1 MILHPGVLG
10 LLIGSALVV
19 ALVLAGAV
27 IGVRVLR
34 GWDPSSASEHQLVL
48 ERRTYLVSVLVSVAL
63 WIEIGSAL
71 LFIHTV
77 DDLHEL
83 FVGAM
88 CATGSLNANPVG
100 WWVLATKAAMVLL
113 FPVWIALNRLDQRA
127 GDYPVV
133 RLKYALLLA
142 LTPIAVADLVFQLRY
157 FRGIEPDIITSCC
170 GSLFSESSGKVMG
183 DVASLPAATTLPLF
197 AAASV
202 IFLMALV
209 WARLSLRPLPKI
221 AVSALSPVM
230 LAIGVIAIISFISVA
245 YYELPTHHCPFD
257 LFQGGNHYVG
267 YPLVTSLVVAVVA
280 AFLPGVFLPVARRTS
295 LDGLITNSEK
305 KWLTLSIAAYSLFV
319 VFAAW
324 PLVFGNLAW
333 ELM

>member
-1 MILHPGVLG
+1 VLG
-10 LLIGSALVV
+10 LLIGGGLVV
-19 ALVLAGAV
+19 ALMLAGSV

-34 GWDPSSASEHQLVL
+34 DWDPSSASEYQLTL
-48 ERRTYLVSVLVSVAL
+48 ERRSYLVSVLVNVAL

-100 WWVLATKAAMVLL
+100 WWVLATKASMVLL

-127 GDYPVV
+127 GDYPVM
-133 RLKYALLLA
+133 RLKNALLLA
-142 LTPIAVADLVFQLRY
+142 LTPIALADLILQIRY
-157 FRGIEPDIITSCC
+157 FGGIEPDIITSCC
-170 GSLFSESSGKVMG
+170 GSLFSESSDRVMG
-183 DVASLPAATTLPLF
+183 EVASLPAATTLPLF
-197 AAASV
+197 AVGSV
-202 IFLMALV
+202 VFLAALV
-209 WARLSLRPLPKI
+209 WALVGRSPGSRIVVAVLAPL
-221 AVSALSPVM
+221 ALAMGIV
-230 LAIGVIAIISFISVA
+230 AIISFISVA

-257 LFQGGNHYVG
+257 LFQGGNGYVG
-267 YPLVTSLVVAVVA
+267 YPLLTSLVVAVVA
-280 AFLPGVFLPVARRTS
+280 AFLSGIFWSIARRTS
-295 LDGLITNSEK
+295 LEGLMMKSERT
-305 KWLTLSIAAYSLFV
+305 WLMLSIAAYSIFV

>member
-1 MILHPGVLG
+1 VILHPGVLG

-19 ALVLAGAV
+19 ALMLAGAV

-34 GWDPSSASEHQLVL
+34 GWDPLSASEHQLAL

-88 CATGSLNANPVG
+88 CATGSLNANPIG

-113 FPVWIALNRLDQRA
+113 FPVWITLNRLDQRA

-133 RLKYALLLA
+133 RLKYGVLLA
-142 LTPIAVADLVFQLRY
+142 LAPIALADFVFQLRY
-157 FRGIEPDIITSCC
+157 FGGIEPDIITSCC
-170 GSLFSESSGKVMG
+170 GSLFSETSDKVTG
-183 DVASLPAATTLPLF
+183 DIASLPAAGTMPLF

-202 IFLMALV
+202 IFLVALV
-209 WARLSLRPLPKI
+209 WARISRRPSTRI
-221 AVSALSPVM
+221 VVTTLSPVI
-230 LAIGVIAIISFISVA
+230 LVVGIIAVISFISVA

-267 YPLVTSLVVAVVA
+267 YPLVTSLAVAVVA

-295 LDGLITNSEK
+295 LGGLISRSEK
-305 KWLTLSIAAYSLFV
+305 TWLTLSIAAYSIFV
-319 VFAAW
+319 AFAAW
-324 PLVFGNLAW
+324 PLIFGNLAW

>member
-10 LLIGSALVV
+10 LLIGGGLVV
-19 ALVLAGAV
+19 ALMLAGSV

-34 GWDPSSASEHQLVL
+34 HWDPSSVSEYQLVL
-48 ERRTYLVSVLVSVAL
+48 ERRSYLVSVLVNVAL

-127 GDYPVV
+127 GDFPAM
-133 RLKYALLLA
+133 RLKNALLLA
-142 LTPIAVADLVFQLRY
+142 LTPIAVADLVLQLRY

-170 GSLFSESSGKVMG
+170 GSLFSESDDRVMG
-183 DVASLPAATTLPLF
+183 DVASLPASTTLPIF
-197 AAASV
+197 GVVSV
-202 IFLMALV
+202 VFLIALV
-209 WARLSLRPLPKI
+209 WTRVGSGSVARI
-221 AVSALSPVM
+221 AVAVLSPMV
-230 LAIGVIAIISFISVA
+230 LVVGIVAIISFVSVA

-257 LFQGGNHYVG
+257 LFQAGNGYVG
-267 YPLVTSLVVAVVA
+267 YPLVTGLVVAVVA
-280 AFLPGVFLPVARRTS
+280 AFLVGVFVPVGRRT
-295 LDGLITNSEK
+295 GLGDLISRSETT
-305 KWLTLSIAAYSLFV
+305 WITLSIAAYS
-319 VFAAW
+319 VFIGFAIW
-324 PLVFGNLAW
+324 PLIFGNLAW

>member
-1 MILHPGVLG
+1 M
-10 LLIGSALVV
+10 
-19 ALVLAGAV
+19 
-27 IGVRVLR
+27 
-34 GWDPSSASEHQLVL
+34 
-48 ERRTYLVSVLVSVAL
+48 VSVLVGVAL

-113 FPVWIALNRLDQRA
+113 FPVWIALNRLDQRV

-133 RLKYALLLA
+133 RLKYGLLLA
-142 LTPIAVADLVFQLRY
+142 LTPIALADLVLQIQY
-157 FRGIEPDIITSCC
+157 FRGIRPDIITSCC
-170 GSLFSESSGKVMG
+170 GSLFSESSDKVTG
-183 DVASLPAATTLPLF
+183 DIAALPAAGMLPLF

-202 IFLMALV
+202 IFLVALF
-209 WARLSLRPLPKI
+209 WARLGLSPAPRI
-221 AVSALSPVM
+221 AVAALAPLVLM
-230 LAIGVIAIISFISVA
+230 MGIIAIISFISVA

-257 LFQGGNHYVG
+257 LFQGGNGYVG

-280 AFLPGVFLPVARRTS
+280 AFLPGIFLPIARRTS
-295 LDGLITNSEK
+295 LGGLITKSEK
-305 KWLTLSIAAYSLFV
+305 TWLTLSIAAYSIFV

>member
-1 MILHPGVLG
+1 MILPPGVLG

-19 ALVLAGAV
+19 ALMLAGAV

-34 GWDPSSASEHQLVL
+34 GWDPSSASEDQLAL
-48 ERRTYLVSVLVSVAL
+48 ERTTYLVSVMVNVAL

-133 RLKYALLLA
+133 RLKYGLLLT
-142 LTPIAVADLVFQLRY
+142 LTPVALADFVLQLSY
-157 FRGIEPDIITSCC
+157 FRGIEPDVITSCC

-183 DVASLPAATTLPLF
+183 DLASLPAAGTMPVF

-202 IFLMALV
+202 VFLIALV
-209 WARLSLRPLPKI
+209 VALVGRRPTSK
-221 AVSALSPVM
+221 AVVAALSPVM
-230 LAIGVIAIISFISVA
+230 LVVGVVAIISFVSVA

-267 YPLVTSLVVAVVA
+267 YPLVASLVVAVVA
-280 AFLPGVFLPVARRTS
+280 AFLPGIFLPVARRTS
-295 LDGLITNSEK
+295 LGGLITKSERT
-305 KWLTLSIAAYSLFV
+305 WLTLSIAAYSLFIA
-319 VFAAW
+319 FAAW

>member
-1 MILHPGVLG
+1 MVN
-10 LLIGSALVV
+10 
-19 ALVLAGAV
+19 
-27 IGVRVLR
+27 
-34 GWDPSSASEHQLVL
+34 
-48 ERRTYLVSVLVSVAL
+48 VAL

-133 RLKYALLLA
+133 RLKYGLLLT
-142 LTPIAVADLVFQLRY
+142 LTPVALADFVLQLSY
-157 FRGIEPDIITSCC
+157 FRGIEPDVITSCC

-183 DVASLPAATTLPLF
+183 DLASLPAAGTMPVF

-202 IFLMALV
+202 VFLIALV
-209 WARLSLRPLPKI
+209 VALVGRRPTSK
-221 AVSALSPVM
+221 AVVAALSPVM
-230 LAIGVIAIISFISVA
+230 LVVGVVAIISFVSVA

-267 YPLVTSLVVAVVA
+267 YPLVASLVVAVVA
-280 AFLPGVFLPVARRTS
+280 AFLPGIFLPVARRTS
-295 LDGLITNSEK
+295 LGGLITKSERT
-305 KWLTLSIAAYSLFV
+305 WLTLSIAAYSLFIA
-319 VFAAW
+319 FAAW

>member
-1 MILHPGVLG
+1 VILHPGVLG
-10 LLIGSALVV
+10 LLIGSGLVV
-19 ALVLAGAV
+19 ALMLAGAA
-27 IGVRVLR
+27 IGVRVLS
-34 GWDPSSASEHQLVL
+34 GWDPSSASEHQLAL

-88 CATGSLNANPVG
+88 CATGSLNANPIG

-142 LTPIAVADLVFQLRY
+142 LTPIALADFVLQIRY

-170 GSLFSESSGKVMG
+170 GSLFSESSDKVTG
-183 DVASLPAATTLPLF
+183 DIASLPAAGTLPLF
-197 AAASV
+197 AAVSV
-202 IFLMALV
+202 IFLLALV
-209 WARLSLRPLPKI
+209 WARVGTGPVSKI
-221 AVSALSPVM
+221 AVATLSPM
-230 LAIGVIAIISFISVA
+230 ILALGIVAIISFVSVA

-257 LFQGGNHYVG
+257 LFQGGNGYVG
-267 YPLVTSLVVAVVA
+267 YPLMTSLVVAVVA

-295 LDGLITNSEK
+295 LGGLIMNLEK
-305 KWLTLSIAAYSLFV
+305 TWLTLSIAAYSLFV

>member
-10 LLIGSALVV
+10 LLIGSGLVV
-19 ALVLAGAV
+19 ALMFAGSV

-34 GWDPSSASEHQLVL
+34 DWDPDSASEYQLVL
-48 ERRTYLVSVLVSVAL
+48 ERRTYLVSVLVGVAL

-88 CATGSLNANPVG
+88 CATGSLNANPIG

-133 RLKYALLLA
+133 RLKYALLLG
-142 LTPIAVADLVFQLRY
+142 LTPIALADFVLQLRY
-157 FRGIEPDIITSCC
+157 FGGIEPDIITSCC
-170 GSLFSESSGKVMG
+170 GSLFSVSSDRVMG
-183 DVASLPAATTLPLF
+183 DVASLPAAGTMPIF

-202 IFLMALV
+202 IFLLALV
-209 WARLSLRPLPKI
+209 WARVGGRPSAKVV
-221 AVSALSPVM
+221 VSALAPIM
-230 LAIGVIAIISFISVA
+230 LMVGVIAIISFVSVA

-267 YPLVTSLVVAVVA
+267 YPLVTSLVMAVVA
-280 AFLPGVFLPVARRTS
+280 AFLPGIFLPIAGRTS
-295 LDGLITNSEK
+295 LSGQIRKSERT
-305 KWLTLSIAAYSLFV
+305 WLTLSISAYSLFV

>member
-10 LLIGSALVV
+10 LLIGGGLVV
-19 ALVLAGAV
+19 ALMIAGSLV
-27 IGVRVLR
+27 GVRVLR
-34 GWDPSSASEHQLVL
+34 GWDPSSASEYQLTL
-48 ERRTYLVSVLVSVAL
+48 ERSSYLVSVLVNVAL

-77 DDLHEL
+77 DDLNEL

-127 GDYPVV
+127 GDYPVM
-133 RLKYALLLA
+133 RLKNALLLA
-142 LTPIAVADLVFQLRY
+142 LTPIAAADFVLELLY
-157 FRGIEPDIITSCC
+157 FRGIKPDVITSCC
-170 GSLFSESSGKVMG
+170 GSLFSESSDRVTGEI
-183 DVASLPAATTLPLF
+183 ASLSAATTLPLF
-197 AAASV
+197 AVGSAV
-202 IFLMALV
+202 FLAVLV
-209 WARLSLRPLPKI
+209 WARAGREPGPRI
-221 AVSALSPVM
+221 AAAVM
-230 LAIGVIAIISFISVA
+230 APAILVLGIVAIISFISVA

-257 LFQGGNHYVG
+257 LFQGGNGYVG

-280 AFLPGVFLPVARRTS
+280 ALLPGIFLSVARRTS
-295 LDGLITNSEK
+295 IGGLVMKSERT
-305 KWLTLSIAAYSLFV
+305 WLTLSIAAYS
-319 VFAAW
+319 VFIGFATW

-333 ELM
+333 RLM

>member
-1 MILHPGVLG
+1 VILHPGVLG
-10 LLIGSALVV
+10 LLIGSGLVV
-19 ALVLAGAV
+19 ALMLAGAV
-27 IGVRVLR
+27 IGVRVLS
-34 GWDPSSASEHQLVL
+34 GWDPSSASEHQLAL
-48 ERRTYLVSVLVSVAL
+48 ERMTYLVSVLVGVAL

-88 CATGSLNANPVG
+88 CATGSLNANPIG

-142 LTPIAVADLVFQLRY
+142 LTPIALADFVLQIRY

-170 GSLFSESSGKVMG
+170 GSLFSESSDKVTG
-183 DVASLPAATTLPLF
+183 DIASLPAAGTLPVF
-197 AAASV
+197 AAVSV
-202 IFLMALV
+202 IFLLALA
-209 WARLSLRPLPKI
+209 WARVGTGPASKI
-221 AVSALSPVM
+221 VVATLSPLI
-230 LAIGVIAIISFISVA
+230 LALGVVAIISFVSVA

-257 LFQGGNHYVG
+257 LFQGGNGYVG
-267 YPLVTSLVVAVVA
+267 YPLMTSLVVAVVA
-280 AFLPGVFLPVARRTS
+280 AFLPGIFLPVARRTS
-295 LDGLITNSEK
+295 LGGLITNSEK

>member
-19 ALVLAGAV
+19 ALMLAGAV
-27 IGVRVLR
+27 IGVRVLS
-34 GWDPSSASEHQLVL
+34 GWDPLSASEHQLAL
-48 ERRTYLVSVLVSVAL
+48 ERRTYLVSVLVGVAL

-83 FVGAM
+83 FIGAM

-133 RLKYALLLA
+133 RLKYALLLS
-142 LTPIAVADLVFQLRY
+142 LTPIALADFVLQLRY

-170 GSLFSESSGKVMG
+170 GSLFSESSGKVTG
-183 DVASLPAATTLPLF
+183 DVVSLPAGLTFPTF
-197 AAASV
+197 AATSV
-202 IFLMALV
+202 IFLAALV
-209 WARLSLRPLPKI
+209 WTLLSRHPASKI
-221 AVSALSPVM
+221 VVTFLSPLV
-230 LAIGVIAIISFISVA
+230 LAVGLIAIVSFISVA

-257 LFQGGNHYVG
+257 LFQGGNLYVG

-280 AFLPGVFLPVARRTS
+280 AFLPGIFLPVARRTS
-295 LDGLITNSEK
+295 LGGLITKSERT
-305 KWLTLSIAAYSLFV
+305 WLTLSIAAYSLFIAI
-319 VFAAW
+319 AAW

>member
-10 LLIGSALVV
+10 LLIGGGLVV
-19 ALVLAGAV
+19 ALMLAGSLV
-27 IGVRVLR
+27 GVRVLR
-34 GWDPSSASEHQLVL
+34 GWDPSSASEYQLTL
-48 ERRTYLVSVLVSVAL
+48 ERSSYLVSVLVNVAL

-77 DDLHEL
+77 DDLNEL

-88 CATGSLNANPVG
+88 CATGSLNANPIG

-113 FPVWIALNRLDQRA
+113 FPIWIALNRLDQRA
-127 GDYPVV
+127 GDYPMM
-133 RLKYALLLA
+133 RLKNVLLLA
-142 LTPIAVADLVFQLRY
+142 LTPIAVADFVLEFLY

-170 GSLFSESSGKVMG
+170 GSLFSESSDRVMG
-183 DVASLPAATTLPLF
+183 DIASLPAGTTLPLF
-197 AAASV
+197 AALSV
-202 IFLMALV
+202 VFLVALV
-209 WARLSLRPLPKI
+209 WALAGRRPGLRI
-221 AVSALSPVM
+221 AVAV
-230 LAIGVIAIISFISVA
+230 LAPMVFVVGIVAIISFISVA

-257 LFQGGNHYVG
+257 LFQGGNGYVG

-280 AFLPGVFLPVARRTS
+280 AFLPGLFLSVGRRTS
-295 LDGLITNSEK
+295 MGGLIMNSERT
-305 KWLTLSIAAYSLFV
+305 WLTLSIAAYSIFV
-319 VFAAW
+319 AFAAW

>member
-10 LLIGSALVV
+10 LLIGGAVVV
-19 ALVLAGAV
+19 ALMATGSFL
-27 IGVRVLR
+27 GVRILR
-34 GWDPSSASEHQLVL
+34 AWDPSSSSEDQLGL
-48 ERRTYLVSVLVSVAL
+48 ERRTFLVSALVSVAL

-88 CATGSLNANPVG
+88 CATGSLNANPIG

-113 FPVWIALNRLDQRA
+113 FPVWLALNRLDQRA

-133 RLKYALLLA
+133 RLKYGLLLG
-142 LTPIAVADLVFQLRY
+142 LLPIAVADLALQIAY
-157 FRGIEPDIITSCC
+157 FRGIRPDIITSCC
-170 GSLFSESSGKVMG
+170 GSLFSESSDHVTG
-183 DVASLPAATTLPLF
+183 DLAALPAAGTMPLF
-197 AAASV
+197 AAVSAV
-202 IFLMALV
+202 FLGALA
-209 WARLSLRPLPKI
+209 WARLGRRPVSKI
-221 AVSALSPVM
+221 ASAVLSPVV
-230 LAIGVIAIISFISVA
+230 LGVGIVAIISFVSVA

-257 LFQGGNHYVG
+257 LFQAGNHFVG
-267 YPLVTSLVVAVVA
+267 YPLVVCLVVAVVA
-280 AFLPGVFLPVARRTS
+280 ALLPGLFQSLGRCPSLSALVA
-295 LDGLITNSEK
+295 DSEK
-305 KWLTLSIAAYSLFV
+305 SWITVAFAAYGCFI

-324 PLVFGNLAW
+324 PLFFGNLAW